1 VARVITVRGL
11 PHEPRALSPVEPSA
25 LDAAL
30 AARLS
35 ARMDRLGYLGAFF
48 AYAAHQPA
56 ALAGFVDFTE
66 SLKGALP
73 DGLSEVV
80 ALASATRLANEYE
93 LAQHIRRARVLGFS
107 DQWIAEATGRDE
119 SSSEMGTHT
128 HCAHLSDDELAARD
142 LTHCVLRDAGHG
154 SSSSFDVVVGQL
166 GAQAAMGVLL
176 LIGRYVAHACVA
188 NTLGLTSPV
197 GQP

>member
-1 VARVITVRGL
+1 MADVIVIRGL
-11 PHEPRALSPVEPSA
+11 PSEPRALRPAELTN
-25 LDAAL
+25 LDPA
-30 AARLS
+30 LS
-35 ARMDRLGYLGAFF
+35 ARLTPRIERLGYLGAFF

-56 ALAGFVDFTE
+56 ALTGFVDFTE
-66 SLKGALP
+66 SLKDSLP
-73 DGLSEVV
+73 DGLAEVV
-80 ALASATRLANEYE
+80 ALAAATVHRNEYE
-93 LAQHIRRARVLGFS
+93 LVQHVRRARVLGFS